1 MLQVTKYVDKK
12 IYKKNL
18 KKIVI
23 ETVLSSIGAACSVAT
38 ITIFWNSVGMDQT
51 DIGFVQMMFTIVLCC
66 LDIPM
71 GYLADRFNRKALN
84 IIGDIGVAITFA
96 IYAFSQ
102 NMYMVLISECLL
114 AIFMAMT
121 NGVDQSFIKYN
132 CDKIDE
138 TGELFKKTNINIHT
152 LKYVVLFASTALGG
166 FIAKFN
172 LRLTIG
178 IAFIPYFIGGI
189 IAISIKDY
197 GKQLEAK
204 HNNPIKDMIYTIKEI
219 IKEKNVKVYLAS
231 YILGK
236 EVTHAQIWVFTP
248 LLILVGV
255 PIEIVSIGW
264 VLNYLMQIIGGKV
277 SEKMIKLKPSTK
289 FAIPMIIE
297 FSWIIILLM
306 RTNIIT
312 IWLFILNGFVHGL
325 TEGTLITVLQ
335 ESAKDEI
342 QTSLMSVASTGA
354 RILYIPLV
362 YIVNYLGNI
371 KLNCALLGVIYIFLP
386 LSILTYTKLK
396 MIDVLEEGS
405 KLAKNGQV

>member
-1 MLQVTKYVDKK
+1 MLKNTEQLEQKV
-12 IYKKNL
+12 YKRNL
-18 KKIVI
+18 NKIVV
-23 ETVLSSIGAACSVAT
+23 ETILSSIGAACSVAT

-51 DIGFVQMMFTIVLCC
+51 AIGFVQMMFTVVLCL

-71 GYLADRFNRKALN
+71 GYLADRFNRKVLN
-84 IIGDIGVAITFA
+84 IIGDIGVAGVFLL
-96 IYAFSQ
+96 YAFSK
-102 NMYMVLISECLL
+102 NMYMVLASECLL

-132 CDKIDE
+132 CDKIDK
-138 TGELFKKTNINIHT
+138 TGELFKKVNIRIHT
-152 LKYVVLFASTALGG
+152 LKYVALLIATAVGG
-166 FIAKFN
+166 FIAKYS

-178 IAFIPYFIGGI
+178 IAFIPYFVGGL
-189 IAISIKDY
+189 IAITIKDY
-197 GKQLEAK
+197 GKQLKVK
-204 HNNPIKDMIYTIKEI
+204 HKNPIKDMIHTIKEI
-219 IKEKNVKVYLAS
+219 IIEKDTKVYLAS

-264 VLNYLMQIIGGKV
+264 IINYAMQIIGGKV
-277 SEKMIKLKPSTK
+277 SEKMIKFKTSNK

-306 RTNIIT
+306 RTNVIT
-312 IWLFILNGFVHGL
+312 IWLFALNGFVHGL
-325 TEGTLITVLQ
+325 TEGTLATVLQ

-354 RILYIPLV
+354 RLLYIPLV

-371 KLNCALLGVIYIFLP
+371 KLHYALLGVIYIFLP
-386 LSILTYTKLK
+386 LSILVYTKLK
-396 MIDVLEEGS
+396 LIDRRNKRKKLNPALE
-405 KLAKNGQV
+405 V